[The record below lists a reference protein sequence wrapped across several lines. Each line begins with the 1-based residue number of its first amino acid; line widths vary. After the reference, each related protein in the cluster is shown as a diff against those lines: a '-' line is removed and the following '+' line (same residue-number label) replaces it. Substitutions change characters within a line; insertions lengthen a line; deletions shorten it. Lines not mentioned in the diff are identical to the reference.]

1 MRDMDDSSLEVTI
14 LEVFREILKQG
25 SLEPDDDFFDSGG
38 DSLLAADAT
47 IRLSEITGS
56 DVEVAL
62 LVTSPTAREFAIAI
76 TGSASP
82 V

>member
-1 MRDMDDSSLEVTI
+1 MDDSSLETVV
-14 LEVFREILKQG
+14 LKVFREILKQD
-25 SLEPDDDFFDSGG
+25 SLKPDDDFFDAGG

-47 IRLSEITGS
+47 IMLSEITGS
-56 DVEVAL
+56 EVEVAL
-62 LVTSPTAREFAIAI
+62 LVISPTAREFASAI